1 MVVNIGDRMD
11 EKLEKIQKVV
21 QILEGSDI
29 VWGKY
34 GVDTIPELAERIV
47 TKLEIKDHYIFP
59 ERKLDVD

>member
-47 TKLEIKDHYIFP
+47 TKLEIKDH
-59 ERKLDVD
+59 